1 MKVWYVKF
9 PTYQYNED
17 VKALA
22 KENGLKIIDAK
33 YDNGDGIKDAPKLT
47 IIGEV
52 VASKPKKPKTEEVE

>member
-17 VKALA
+17 VKTLA

-33 YDNGDGIKDAPKLT
+33 YDKGDGVKDAPKLT
-47 IIGEV
+47 IKGEQ
-52 VASKPKKPKTEEVE
+52 VASKQKKPKTESEE